1 VAGESIIT
9 DDTQL
14 GSEASSVPE
23 LRAPRLLPGSA
34 ISHYD
39 VVGTLG
45 AGGMGV
51 VYRARDRRLGREI
64 AIKLKPPSVQQ
75 GQTSCRLL
83 CSLLG
88 REAQVMASLSHPNLV
103 SIYEVGEYRGCIFLV
118 LELVDGTT
126 LRTWAEGK
134 TFDER
139 RAALASAGQGLAAA
153 HRAGVVHRDVK
164 PDNVLVSSSGAVKV
178 ADFGLA
184 RSRAQI
190 LEWGVACGGCGS
202 DEANAELAADVDR
215 RVAGT
220 LLYMPP
226 AQLDGAPADER
237 SDQYA
242 FSVMAWELLWS
253 FPFPARTVGELR
265 DAIARGPVAPPLDA
279 DPRLVSALQRGL
291 SVDSASRYD
300 SVDALLRDAFA

>member
-1 VAGESIIT
+1 MAGESIVT

-14 GSEASSVPE
+14 GSEGTGAPE
-23 LRAPRLLPGSA
+23 VRAPRLLPGSV
-34 ISHYD
+34 IGHYE
-39 VVGTLG
+39 VLGTLG

-51 VYRARDRRLGREI
+51 VYRARDRRLGREV

-103 SIYEVGEYRGCIFLV
+103 SIYEVGEFRGCIFLV

-126 LRTWAEGK
+126 LRAWTDGRS
-134 TFDER
+134 FDER

-164 PDNVLVSSSGAVKV
+164 PDNVLVSSSGGVKV

-190 LEWGVACGGCGS
+190 LAWGVACGGCGS
-202 DEANAELAADVDR
+202 EDANTELAAAVDE

-220 LLYMPP
+220 LMYMPP
-226 AQLDGAPADER
+226 AQLDGAAADER

-265 DAIARGPVAPPLDA
+265 DAIARGPVAPPADA
-279 DPRLVSALQRGL
+279 DPRLVTALRRGL
-291 SVDSASRYD
+291 SVDPASRYASLD
-300 SVDALLRDAFA
+300 ELLRDAFA